1 MCFIFI
7 IEQCAPTTEI
17 RLRGGTISHPAPSIG
32 LGVNELAV
40 VIHPPAA
47 PAVGGH
53 DHPLAVPQI
62 VAPRAAVRVAP
73 LVRDHAPTVPSVVG
87 EVPDVPPPPPP
98 TVRER
103 ARPVVHVP
111 PPRAAVHV
119 AVGVYHAPHA
129 VLGVHVPLAGVDAQI
144 PGVPA
149 YPVALPR
156 AVARE
161 LPGVPA
167 PVGVG
172 REPRAVRGAP
182 GDGASATA
190 TARVAASALVAVVV
204 LAVFGG
210 VGSLLFGPETTRE
223 QRRRLLPNGGGHGD
237 PARYPREHV

>member
-1 MCFIFI
+1 
-7 IEQCAPTTEI
+7 
-17 RLRGGTISHPAPSIG
+17 
-32 LGVNELAV
+32 
-40 VIHPPAA
+40 
-47 PAVGGH
+47 
-53 DHPLAVPQI
+53 
-62 VAPRAAVRVAP
+62 
-73 LVRDHAPTVPSVVG
+73 
-87 EVPDVPPPPPP
+87 
-98 TVRER
+98 
-103 ARPVVHVP
+103 
-111 PPRAAVHV
+111 
-119 AVGVYHAPHA
+119 

-172 REPRAVRGAP
+172 REPRAAVRGAP

-210 VGSLLFGPETTRE
+210 VGSLLFGPETMSRE
-223 QRRRLLPNGGGHGD
+223 QRRRLLPNGGGHGG